1 MMDAKQKKNKALCE
15 RYPFLIPR
23 NVWTGKRITDGAG
36 YWSDSDKVPEY
47 NYEWTL
53 LDNMPEGW
61 RKAFGEQMCEEMRE
75 ALIDEG
81 RLDDY
86 VITDIKEKYGG
97 LRWYSYGETERTIKI
112 IHKYEELSHRT
123 CIRCGAPAT
132 VVTTG
137 WINPYCDDCLPRDN
151 NAPDDH
157 MSIEEYF
164 DEVTDYDEDTD
175 TEEK

>member
-36 YWSDSDKVPEY
+36 LDSDSDKVPEY

-97 LRWYSYGETERTIKI
+97 LRWYSYEETARTIKI

-137 WINPYCDDCLPRDN
+137 WINPYCDNCLPRNN

-157 MSIEEYF
+157 MTIEEYF
-164 DEVTDYDEDTD
+164 DEGAYYDENTD